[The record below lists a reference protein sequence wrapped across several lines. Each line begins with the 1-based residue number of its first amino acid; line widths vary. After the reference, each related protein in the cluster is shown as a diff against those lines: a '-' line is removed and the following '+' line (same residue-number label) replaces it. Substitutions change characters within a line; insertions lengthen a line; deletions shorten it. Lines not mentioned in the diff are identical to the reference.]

1 MATGAH
7 VRRYMAD
14 DTPDNRVLKAN
25 FRTATNIYY
34 VFNRRSRDGRNV
46 PHMEQ
51 IEDENYTVS
60 LFIRLLGPDEVSTDN
75 LMNTWGRQLA
85 DQFNIIGADPAQYR
99 YPFTTEY
106 VGPLTPGPDLNNH
119 RYVARYLLDT
129 DICTIICRL
138 YDTIPVTELVENTD
152 LMAAY
157 FGPNPARVA
166 AGIASYCGLVFNL
179 NSMTVLNLVTMKKVE
194 ASSYSLLIYIYI
206 TILSIISHIFNYFFS
221 QVKPRKL

>member
-1 MATGAH
+1 MALVKHHTENKEAFVWPL
-7 VRRYMAD
+7 VRMCVDMAD
-14 DTPDNRVLKAN
+14 DTPDNRVLKAY
-25 FRTATNIYY
+25 FRTATNIHY

-99 YPFTTEY
+99 YPFTTKY

-166 AGIASYCGLVFNL
+166 AGIAILLRFGIQPEFNDGAEP
-179 NSMTVLNLVTMKKVE
+179 SDDE
-194 ASSYSLLIYIYI
+194 EG
-206 TILSIISHIFNYFFS
+206 
-221 QVKPRKL
+221 